1 MFRIHYASRLVTDAR
16 PAGDPGVIVRSTKIN
31 DTFSR
36 YDNLEDAYRQA
47 VNDMFYG
54 KVVLGI
60 EDENQDCKV
69 VITAQQITAEVE
81 KMNNELGPSWKMR
94 EWKDYI
100 HGVKL

>member
-1 MFRIHYASRLVTDAR
+1 
-16 PAGDPGVIVRSTKIN
+16 
-31 DTFSR
+31 
-36 YDNLEDAYRQA
+36 
-47 VNDMFYG
+47 MFYG